1 MKFGSRAALAA
12 LLVLALASVFAAHAA
27 TPSRAARPT
36 TPATPTP
43 TPAAPV
49 RPAAGTP
56 PAPAAGEDESVDAVA
71 ATVND
76 EVVLMSDVEEQLYL
90 FLQRSNARP
99 SDVELDTL
107 RKAVLNQLIDER
119 LILAEAKRQNIT
131 VPDAEVAKQVDAAI
145 DDAKQRLGSEAAYL
159 EQLKRENTTE
169 ARLREKYR
177 GEVTRQMQE
186 QRLVQKMFPKRAVPM
201 AEAEAYFK
209 AHPDQFP
216 KVPGQLRLQV
226 IQIPPTPD
234 SMALVRGKQKIEGIR
249 RRITT
254 GGEKF
259 AKVAPE
265 VSDDPG
271 SARSGGDL
279 GFFTRGQMD
288 PTVEKAA
295 FEGKLNTVSAPV
307 LSSYG
312 WHLVEP
318 LERDTVKAMSGRD
331 SLDAEGKP
339 LLEVHARHILVR
351 VTPEDAD
358 VERARALA
366 DRVRDE
372 AVRGTNFGVLARRYS
387 KYNGPADEQ
396 GDVGFVSVG
405 NLQPQIRAGLDSLE
419 VGQVSEVLVNQSGFN
434 IFKVV
439 DKKPEREYSVEEI
452 REELPDAVAQ
462 IQFREKYDVWVK
474 TLRAKATIDI
484 KSL

>member
-12 LLVLALASVFAAHAA
+12 LPVLAIACVFAAHAA
-27 TPSRAARPT
+27 TPSRAARPG
-36 TPATPTP
+36 A
-43 TPAAPV
+43 AAP
-49 RPAAGTP
+49 AP
-56 PAPAAGEDESVDAVA
+56 PAPAPARPTAPAPGTPAAGGEDESVDAVA

-99 SDVELDTL
+99 TDVELDTL
-107 RKAVLNQLIDER
+107 RRAVLNQLIDER
-119 LILAEAKRQNIT
+119 LILAEAKRQNVT

-145 DDAKQRLGSEAAYL
+145 ADAKQRLGGEEAYQ
-159 EQLKRENTTE
+159 EQLRRENTSE

-177 GEVTRQMQE
+177 GEVTRQLQE

-201 AEAEAYFK
+201 PEAEAYFK

-226 IQIPPTPD
+226 IQIPPAPD
-234 SMALVRGKQKIEGIR
+234 SVAIAKGKAKIEAIR
-249 RRITT
+249 KRIVT

-259 AKVAPE
+259 AKVASE

-279 GFFTRGQMD
+279 GFFTRGQME
-288 PTVEKAA
+288 PSVEKIA
-295 FEGKLNTVSAPV
+295 FEGKLNTVSAP
-307 LSSYG
+307 LMTPYG

-318 LERDTVKAMSGRD
+318 LERDTVKTVSGRD
-331 SLDAEGKP
+331 SLDADGQP
-339 LLEVHARHILVR
+339 LLEAHARHILVR
-351 VTPEDAD
+351 VTPVEAD
-358 VERARALA
+358 VDRAKSLA
-366 DRVRDE
+366 ERVRDE
-372 AVRGTNFGVLARRYS
+372 AARGANFGTLARRYS
-387 KYNGPADEQ
+387 KYNGPADEN
-396 GDVGFVSVG
+396 GDVGFVSLA
-405 NLQPQIRAGLDSLE
+405 NLQPQIREGLDSLA
-419 VGQVSEVLVNQSGFN
+419 VGQVSDVLVNQSGFN

-439 DKKPEREYSVEEI
+439 DKKPEREYTIEEI

-462 IQFREKYDVWVK
+462 IQFREKYEAWVK
-474 TLRAKATIDI
+474 TLRAKATIDV